1 VSEPNDAVAP
11 QLEPRLRAVLDLERT
26 WWQLGVPKQRA
37 IREHLGLSTTR
48 YHQLLTK
55 SLDLPQ
61 ALEYDPMLVR
71 RLRRL
76 REIRRRKRF
85 EERLGLRT

>member
-1 VSEPNDAVAP
+1 MSEPNDAVAP